1 MPRAL
6 FEKKGNA
13 IWMSHL
19 DLMRVFQRSFKRA
32 GLPLTHTQGFNP
44 RPSVS
49 IALPL
54 SVGVESCCE
63 LLDFDLDGAE
73 VPYDELCSRLNNAL
87 VEGVRVLKV
96 YDDGKKIKHLA
107 YLDCIVTLEYDKGV
121 PADTIAQLNELFGR
135 SEVLVEKKS
144 KNGIQDQDII
154 PMVKNIEVKQTDNY
168 TVTIV
173 ARVCCQ
179 NPTLN
184 PMQLH
189 AAVVR
194 HLPELTPDFAKCSR
208 VEIYDNDETVFR
220 YGE

>member
-1 MPRAL
+1 MPRIL

-13 IWMSHL
+13 IWISHL
-19 DLMRVFQRSFKRA
+19 DLMRVFQRAFKRA

-63 LLDFDLDGAE
+63 LLDFDLDGDKVANRI
-73 VPYDELCSRLNNAL
+73 VRGKLNDYL
-87 VEGVRVLKV
+87 LPGIRVIKV
-96 YDDGKKIKHLA
+96 YDNGQKIRNLA
-107 YLDCIVTLEYDKGV
+107 LLDTIVTMEYDAGV
-121 PADTIAQLNELFGR
+121 PAGAVTRLTEFFAQE
-135 SEVLVEKKS
+135 EILVEKKTKS
-144 KNGIQDQDII
+144 NGIQDQNIV
-154 PMVKNIEVKQTDNY
+154 PMIKSLEVAQADSN
-168 TVTIV
+168 TVLLK

-189 AAVVR
+189 GAVVR
-194 HLPELTPDFAKCSR
+194 HLPELAPDFVKCQR
-208 VEIYDNDETVFR
+208 VELYDTDGNIFR
-220 YGE
+220 

>member
-1 MPRAL
+1 MPRIL

-13 IWMSHL
+13 VWISHL
-19 DLMRVFQRSFKRA
+19 DLMRLFQRAFKRA

-63 LLDFDLDGAE
+63 LLDFDLDGDKVANRI
-73 VPYDELCSRLNNAL
+73 VRGKLNDYL
-87 VEGVRVLKV
+87 LPGIRVIKV
-96 YDDGKKIKHLA
+96 YDNGQKIKNLA
-107 YLDCIVTLEYDKGV
+107 LLDTIVTMEYDAGV
-121 PADTIAQLNELFGR
+121 PADAVSKLNAFFAQE
-135 SEVLVEKKS
+135 EILVEKKTKS
-144 KNGIQDQDII
+144 NGIQDQNIV
-154 PMVKNIEVKQTDNY
+154 PMIKSLEIAQTDGN
-168 TVTIV
+168 TIQLK

-189 AAVVR
+189 GAVVR
-194 HLPELTPDFAKCSR
+194 HLPELTPDFAKCER
-208 VEIYDNDETVFR
+208 LELYDNEGNIFR
-220 YGE
+220 

>member
-1 MPRAL
+1 MPRIW

-13 IWMSHL
+13 VWISHL
-19 DLMRVFQRSFKRA
+19 DLMRLFQRAFKRA

-63 LLDFDLDGAE
+63 LLDFDLDGDKVANRI
-73 VPYDELCSRLNNAL
+73 VRGKLNDYL
-87 VEGVRVLKV
+87 LPGIRVIKV
-96 YDDGKKIKHLA
+96 YDNGQKIKNLA
-107 YLDCIVTLEYDKGV
+107 LLDTIVTMEYDAGV
-121 PADTIAQLNELFGR
+121 PADAVSKLTAFFAQE
-135 SEVLVEKKS
+135 EILVEKKTKS
-144 KNGIQDQDII
+144 NGIQDQNIV
-154 PMVKNIEVKQTDNY
+154 PMIKALEVVQTDDN
-168 TVTIV
+168 TIQLK

-189 AAVVR
+189 GAVVR
-194 HLPELTPDFAKCSR
+194 HLPELAPNFAKCER
-208 VEIYDNDETVFR
+208 VELYDIDGNIFR
-220 YGE
+220 

>member
-1 MPRAL
+1 MPRIL

-13 IWMSHL
+13 VWISHL
-19 DLMRVFQRSFKRA
+19 DLMRLFQRAFKRA

-63 LLDFDLDGAE
+63 LLDFDLDGDKVANRI
-73 VPYDELCSRLNNAL
+73 VRGKLNDYL
-87 VEGVRVLKV
+87 LPGIRVIKV
-96 YDDGKKIKHLA
+96 YDNGQKIKNLA
-107 YLDCIVTLEYDKGV
+107 LLDTIVTMEYDAGV
-121 PADTIAQLNELFGR
+121 PADAVSKLNAFFAQE
-135 SEVLVEKKS
+135 EILVEKKTKS
-144 KNGIQDQDII
+144 NGIQDQNIV
-154 PMVKNIEVKQTDNY
+154 PMIKSLEIAQTDGN
-168 TVTIV
+168 TIQLK

-189 AAVVR
+189 GAVVR
-194 HLPELTPDFAKCSR
+194 HLPELAPDFAKCER
-208 VEIYDNDETVFR
+208 LELYDHEGNIFR
-220 YGE
+220 